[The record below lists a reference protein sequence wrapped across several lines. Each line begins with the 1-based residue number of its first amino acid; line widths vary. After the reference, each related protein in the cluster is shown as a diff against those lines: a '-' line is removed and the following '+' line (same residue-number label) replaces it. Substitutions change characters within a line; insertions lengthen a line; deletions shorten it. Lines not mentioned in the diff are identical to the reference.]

1 MTGAGT
7 IDAARTVWR
16 LIGDGARRLDQAGID
31 TARLDAELLMA
42 FALSTTRERLYLDPD
57 RPVDDEA
64 TRAFQASLAQRAARR
79 PLAQIAAQKEFWGLV
94 FTVTP
99 DTLVPR
105 PDSETVVEVAL
116 GPGGPD
122 RPRRLLDL
130 GTGSG
135 CLLLALLHEL
145 PDAWGLGVDASPAA
159 AAVARRNARSLGLG
173 QRCAI
178 VVGDWAA
185 PLAAGPGFDVIVANP
200 PYIRTDEI
208 AGLAPEVRDWE
219 PRAALDGGADGL
231 DAYRAIAGLAPA
243 VAVPEGR
250 LVVEIG
256 SDQAGDVAAVLAR
269 HGYRGVNTH
278 DDLAGRPR
286 VVSAAMP
293 R

>member
-7 IDAARTVWR
+7 VDTTLWR
-16 LIGDGARRLDQAGID
+16 LIGDGARRLSRAGVD

-42 FALSTTRERLYLDPD
+42 FVLGSRRERLYLEPD
-57 RPVDDEA
+57 RTVGPDTV
-64 TRAFQASLAQRAARR
+64 RAFNAGLAQRAARR
-79 PLAQIAAQKEFWGLV
+79 PLAQITAEKEFWGLP

-116 GPGGPD
+116 GKAAPG
-122 RPRRLLDL
+122 RPQRLLDL

-145 PDAWGLGVDASPAA
+145 PQAWGVGVDASPAA

-173 QRCAI
+173 ERSAM

-185 PLAAGPGFDVIVANP
+185 PLAAGAGFDGVVANP

-208 AGLAPEVRDWE
+208 AGLAPEVSDWE

-243 VAVPEGR
+243 VAAPGGW
-250 LVVEIG
+250 LVAEIG
-256 SDQAGDVAAVLAR
+256 CDQADDVAAVLAR
-269 HGYRGVNTH
+269 HGYRRVNTH

-286 VVSAAMP
+286 VVSAVMP
-293 R
+293 